1 MAAGRASQRGRCHQS
16 FKGKRHPPEICPNPC
31 RRVFTETIALD
42 LLQLQSD
49 GIAAVWRLHLSA
61 AVTYRIGNR
70 RAAAALIE
78 LADMAEHLW
87 SGRTADEDSLQVG
100 R

>member
-1 MAAGRASQRGRCHQS
+1 M
-16 FKGKRHPPEICPNPC
+16 PEPS

-42 LLQLQSD
+42 LLQSD

-61 AVTYRIGNR
+61 AVAYRIGNR

-78 LADMAEHLW
+78 LADAAEHLW
-87 SGRTADEDSLQVG
+87 SGRTADENSLQA
-100 R
+100 RR